1 MMRIVWWFS
10 FMAKMQGIC
19 TLGEIIYSLSKR
31 DKSKNLQKV
40 LGYVIPIVCILSTLV
55 IAYKTWNQVQFQ
67 SPFWTVI
74 GSIIFFNIAK
84 TIQKLLR

>member
-1 MMRIVWWFS
+1 
-10 FMAKMQGIC
+10 MAKIQGIG

-31 DKSKNLQKV
+31 DKSKKLQKV

-55 IAYKTWNQVQFQ
+55 IAYETWNQVQFK

-74 GSIIFFNIAK
+74 GSIIFYTFAK
-84 TIQKLLR
+84 IIQKLLR